1 MVSSVSVGA
10 AEGPRKGEKMA
21 RKRNFSTFAVAEM
34 LGVDPGSIANWIDA
48 GKLRAYRTP
57 GGHRRVA
64 MEDLEGFLREHNMPV
79 PEELEDAPVR
89 IVVVDDE
96 PDMAAMIAKAILA
109 ANPAFQVT
117 QANDGFQA
125 GTVIATLRPQVVIL
139 DLRMPGMDGFE
150 VCRQI
155 KSHPATRRSAVIAIT
170 AYPSTDSVRD
180 ILDCGA
186 SRCLRKPLDLDVL
199 LGEVDAAVAAG
210 RK

>member
-1 MVSSVSVGA
+1 
-10 AEGPRKGEKMA
+10 MA
-21 RKRNFSTFAVAEM
+21 
-34 LGVDPGSIANWIDA
+34 
-48 GKLRAYRTP
+48 Y
-57 GGHRRVA
+57 
-64 MEDLEGFLREHNMPV
+64 
-79 PEELEDAPVR
+79 
-89 IVVVDDE
+89 
-96 PDMAAMIAKAILA
+96 MAAMIAKAILT

-139 DLRMPGMDGFE
+139 DLRMPGIDGFE

-155 KSHPATRRSAVIAIT
+155 KSHPATQRAAVIAIT
-170 AYPSTDSVRD
+170 AYPSDDGVRT

-186 SRCLRKPLDLDVL
+186 AKCLRKPLDLDVL